1 MRRRC
6 RFLSDPTFFGLT
18 PKAMEG
24 IYEGFFILKHF
35 GGWSLTEIHS
45 LPIGLRT
52 WFIERLKKQFEDEAK
67 EMKKAQ
73 KR

>member
-1 MRRRC
+1 MSRRFR
-6 RFLSDPTFFGLT
+6 SHSGPTFFGLT

-35 GGWSLTEIHS
+35 GGWSFTEMHS
-45 LPIGLRT
+45 VPIGLRT

-67 EMKKAQ
+67 EMKKSQ